1 MSTWLDDDSAE
12 IRHQMEMVRA
22 SLDHRATLLAD
33 STHRMLDWR
42 GYLRRYP
49 GVTAAVAITI
59 GFWLSPSRRSRSDV
73 PAVSRTSP
81 SASLAGYKRDPL
93 ENRAGPPGR
102 TLLRFLT
109 PLVSQ
114 AVSSMVKENFSQI
127 LSSAM
132 AFTSAKHGN
141 PTKSDSQ

>member
-1 MSTWLDDDSAE
+1 MSTWLDDESGV

-33 STHRMLDWR
+33 STQRMLDWR

-49 GVTAAVAITI
+49 GVTAAVAMSI

-73 PAVSRTSP
+73 PAVSKTSP
-81 SASLAGYKRDPL
+81 SAGLAGYKRDPV
-93 ENRAGPPGR
+93 ENRSGHPGG
-102 TLLRFLT
+102 TLLRFIS

-127 LSSAM
+127 LSSAL